1 MVKDARKSLQL
12 PKQQLLILAVCR
24 FAEPVA
30 MTSVYPYIVSIEEPL
45 CASRSSL
52 TNVQPEMIQSFHVPD
67 DDVARWAGLISAIF
81 SLSQC
86 LTGIAWGR
94 ASDRFGRKPIILL
107 ALTCTML
114 SSILFGF
121 SKNLAWAFVARS
133 LQGLSNGNV
142 GIIRTAVAE
151 LVPQKELQPRAF
163 SIMPLV
169 WNIGSIFGP
178 SFGGSLVHPAERYPR
193 LFGKIRFLKEY
204 PFALP
209 NLLISLLFL
218 LGIAAGFLYFHETL
232 EEKKSHKDYGLV
244 LGQCLLKPCS
254 RDRNRHRRAWSTDDE
269 ADPFLPGISSE
280 MSSPVAKHDARPT
293 KQHSG
298 WSEVFSRQS
307 NINLVVYTLLA
318 MHSVAFDQLLPIFMH
333 FPVQSRRE
341 TWRHSPLKFSGGF
354 GIDSNRIGLL
364 FTVYGVF
371 GMLIQFFVFPP
382 FARKYGVLNCLKACA
397 LTFPLVYVAVP
408 FTALLQSDSSRQGV
422 MMVLMLIKGFAG
434 IFAFPCSTILL
445 TNSAASLKILGTLNG
460 VATSVSAIGR
470 AAGPALS
477 GAMFSIGVDIEYVV
491 VPWWTLALV
500 AVVGSVPIWMLVEL
514 EGFSSSQDDDDDDD
528 DDDDEDVDGY
538 DVNDGD
544 GDDDFGTNIRS
555 AANGSVARASAT
567 PTSAAQSRRSTMTGS
582 FSDVFVED
590 DDDDAASD
598 TRLLST
604 TTSRETHLEPGGRH
618 GPRLHRVAS
627 PIGLGPGG
635 VIPVG
640 ARRYSSDLGAT
651 RSGLGAGGTS
661 YY

>member
-1 MVKDARKSLQL
+1 
-12 PKQQLLILAVCR
+12 
-24 FAEPVA
+24 
-30 MTSVYPYIVSIEEPL
+30 
-45 CASRSSL
+45 
-52 TNVQPEMIQSFHVPD
+52 MIQSFNVPD
-67 DDVARWAGLISAIF
+67 DDVARWAGLMSAIF

-121 SKNLAWAFVARS
+121 SKNLAWGFIARS

-178 SFGGSLVHPAERYPR
+178 SFGGSLVHPVERYPQI
-193 LFGKIRFLKEY
+193 FGKVGFLKEY

-209 NLLISLLFL
+209 NLLISMLFL
-218 LGIAAGFLYFHETL
+218 FGIAAGFLYFHETL
-232 EEKKSHKDYGLV
+232 EDKKSHKDYGLM
-244 LGQCLLKPCS
+244 LGQLLLKPCS
-254 RDRNRHRRAWSTDDE
+254 RRPKQRRRAWSTDDE
-269 ADPFLPGISSE
+269 ADPFLPGTSSE
-280 MSSPVAKHDARPT
+280 MSSPVAKHDAQPL
-293 KQHSG
+293 KQHPG

-333 FPVQSRRE
+333 FPVQSGRDPRL
-341 TWRHSPLKFSGGF
+341 HLPLKFSGGF
-354 GIDSNRIGLL
+354 GIDSNAIGLL

-371 GMLIQFFVFPP
+371 GMLIQFFVFPV

-408 FTALLQSDSSRQGV
+408 FTALLQHDASRQGV
-422 MMVLMLIKGFAG
+422 MMVLMLVKGFAG

-477 GAMFSIGVDIEYVV
+477 GAMFTIGVDIGYVI

-500 AVVGSVPIWMLVEL
+500 AILGSVPIWMLVEL
-514 EGFSSSQDDDDDDD
+514 EGFSSSQDEDDDDDDD
-528 DDDDEDVDGY
+528 DDDDEHGY
-538 DVNDGD
+538 DVNGDDGD
-544 GDDDFGTNIRS
+544 VFVTEVR
-555 AANGSVARASAT
+555 AANGSTGKASAT
-567 PTSAAQSRRSTMTGS
+567 PTSAAQSRRATITGS
-582 FSDVFVED
+582 FSDVFED
-590 DDDDAASD
+590 DDDDVASD
-598 TRLLST
+598 TRLLSA
-604 TTSRETHLEPGGRH
+604 TTSRETHLEPGRH
-618 GPRLHRVAS
+618 SPRLHRVAS
-627 PIGLGPGG
+627 PIGLGPG